1 MSQIAKDINKITGT
15 IIGVS
20 GRLILY
26 ALVILLA
33 AEGVTRGYA
42 FGHSI
47 FYQQAVEEA
56 PGTDK
61 GITITGAES
70 EREVIEQLKDLG
82 LIDSVL
88 TARFQM
94 LFYEY
99 EIQPGTYTLNTSMTS
114 KEILQMLDEGLEE
127 PEEGGDGQ

>member
-20 GRLILY
+20 GKLILY
-26 ALVILLA
+26 ALVILLL
-33 AEGVTRGYA
+33 AEGITRGYA
-42 FGHSI
+42 FGHSL
-47 FYQQAVEEA
+47 FYQEAMEAA

-61 GITITGAES
+61 GLVITGKES
-70 EREVIEQLKDLG
+70 EHEVIVELKELG

-88 TARFQM
+88 SAQIQM

-99 EIQPGTYTLNTSMTS
+99 EFQPGTYTLNTSMTP
-114 KEILQMLDEGLEE
+114 KELLQLLDEG
-127 PEEGGDGQ
+127 PEKEAESGDET